1 MTKKKSND
9 IKKEDEEPIVKR
21 LDGMLNLMIEQLHEN
36 NMELGKIYNTLYK
49 TGFTPTEIG
58 KIVGKTRTT
67 VNGMITQYNKGRK
80 KDDG

>member
-1 MTKKKSND
+1 MVKKKSND
-9 IKKEDEEPIVKR
+9 VKKNEDPVVKR

-36 NMELGKIYNTLYK
+36 NMELGRIYNTLYK

-67 VNGMITQYNKGRK
+67 VNGMISQYNRGRD
-80 KDDG
+80 KDER